1 MGYPQQDPY
10 QQQPPVPYSPGPA
23 YPAPMYPGPVIVN
36 PQVPASGMATAS
48 MVLGILGVLGG
59 WCLLGIPC
67 IIAVVC
73 GHIALT
79 QTKDGSK
86 SGRGQAVAGLIM
98 GYLVVGPAI
107 ALFFLVVVGGIAGSV
122 DPSVNPTP

>member
-23 YPAPMYPGPVIVN
+23 YPAPVYPGPVIVN

-67 IIAVVC
+67 IVAVVC
-73 GHIALT
+73 GHIALA

-122 DPSVNPTP
+122 NPSVTPTP